1 LRHGQIQIESLSRL
15 RHVLFFQML
24 PSSALNSKSTAST
37 NSRSHAWLEM
47 PKIGAIVSP
56 TSSVPFAP
64 PTDDLDIGVAQC
76 GFPCAECCAIALGGD
91 PKHGR
96 VS

>member
-1 LRHGQIQIESLSRL
+1 
-15 RHVLFFQML
+15 
-24 PSSALNSKSTAST
+24 
-37 NSRSHAWLEM
+37 M